1 MKTKYEWAFIGFV
14 KHSRLLIK
22 RKKTSIITIFHNYNQ
37 VKKPLKRG
45 ERIMNKTLIVLG
57 VGIWG
62 VMLLLRFVIPTDP
75 GSNTILLLNI
85 IEIVAFIITVAGIVK
100 RD

>member
-1 MKTKYEWAFIGFV
+1 V

>member
-1 MKTKYEWAFIGFV
+1 MKLT
-14 KHSRLLIK
+14 RLLIK
-22 RKKTSIITIFHNYNQ
+22 REKTSIITIFHNYNQ

-62 VMLLLRFVIPTDP
+62 VMLILSFVPLAVDKNDF
-75 GSNTILLLNI
+75 SLLNI